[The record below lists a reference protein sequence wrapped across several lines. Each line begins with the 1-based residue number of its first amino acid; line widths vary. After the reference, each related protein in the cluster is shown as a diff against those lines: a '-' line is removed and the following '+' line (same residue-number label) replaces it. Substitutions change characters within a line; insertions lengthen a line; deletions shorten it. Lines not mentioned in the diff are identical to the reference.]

1 MNNILINILELYM
14 IYLVMILTIR
24 STTASG
30 ERSFSAMKQIK
41 SFQRSTQNQ
50 DRLSSMLIIS
60 IEK

>member
-24 STTASG
+24 STTTLG